1 MTFWD
6 SSALVPVLNDESR
19 SVEARGLSSNDTIVV
34 AWHTRVEVFSAFAR
48 LRREGS
54 IDDSCLDR
62 HFAKLEQMASDWIE
76 IQPLEDVRRTALR
89 LLRAHALRT
98 LDALQLASA
107 WFASEGRPDTLD
119 FVCFDARL
127 ASAAQREGFC
137 VRS

>member
-19 SVEARGLSSNDTIVV
+19 SLDVRSLLAGDTIVV

-54 IDDSCLDR
+54 IDERCLDR
-62 HFAKLEQMASDWIE
+62 HLAKLERMASAWIE
-76 IQPLEDVRRTALR
+76 IGPLEDVRRTAMR
-89 LLRAHALRT
+89 LLRTHVLRS

-107 WFASEGRPDTLD
+107 WFAAEGRPDTLD
-119 FVCFDARL
+119 FICFDARL
-127 ASAAQREGFC
+127 AAAAQREGFR